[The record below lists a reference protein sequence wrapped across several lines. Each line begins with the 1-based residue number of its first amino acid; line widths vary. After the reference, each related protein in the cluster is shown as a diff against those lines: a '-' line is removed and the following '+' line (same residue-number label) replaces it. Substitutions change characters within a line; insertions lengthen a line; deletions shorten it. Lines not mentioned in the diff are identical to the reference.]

1 MVSAPLP
8 LMPPLPS
15 VMFPVTESGLFT
27 VIVAPQELSMSRPPM
42 ECPAAQEKTP
52 GDGLAG
58 GRWGPDGSAGQH
70 PSSATGRQ
78 ALHMKSKKPP
88 ARVVEAGGWLGALPD
103 RDATGPSVGRRT
115 AGA

>member
-8 LMPPLPS
+8 LMLPLPS

-27 VIVAPQELSMSRPPM
+27 VIVPPQVLSMSRPPM

-58 GRWGPDGSAGQH
+58 GRWGPGGSAGQH

-88 ARVVEAGGWLGALPD
+88 PRVVEAGAGWGRF
-103 RDATGPSVGRRT
+103 RDATGPSIGRRT
-115 AGA
+115 AGV